1 MTREALDS
9 LDKEALIR
17 RVLAQAETIAA
28 LTRQV
33 ETLTARL
40 SRLEADNVALRTE
53 NAALREKLKLPPKT
67 PDNSSTPP
75 SQGKKPSA
83 DLAAASGSRGPRKS
97 HPGTHRP
104 LHPDPTRR
112 RDILADHCR
121 HCGTDVSGVTQTPF
135 HAYDHI
141 ELPAITPD
149 VTRVT
154 LHRGGCPCCGRPF
167 RAEAPA
173 DMPPGSPFGPNLR
186 AFVIYLRFVHA
197 ISFERLSQLMSDL
210 FGLAISEGAL
220 VAMLADSRPAFAR
233 ERSLIRA
240 RLLAGS
246 VLQSDE
252 TSVRVG
258 KRNWWLWTFHHGQDC
273 CFVIRP
279 SRGKDVVA
287 EFLGDVRPAFWVSDR
302 FGAQMGWAT
311 TDHQVCLAHLLRDA
325 QYAIEAGDIAFA
337 PGLQEL
343 LQRACAIGRRRP
355 ALADATL
362 RAYRYKLDAD
372 LDALLH
378 IIPTHTAGE
387 KLKEAIAGCRRSLF
401 VFLADRAV
409 PPTNNGSE
417 QALRPCVVFRK
428 VTNCFRSEW
437 GAHLYADIR
446 SVIETARRRAI
457 GILDAIRKTLN
468 GSPLIN
474 IRRTATITL
483 SS

>member
-1 MTREALDS
+1 M
-9 LDKEALIR
+9 
-17 RVLAQAETIAA
+17 
-28 LTRQV
+28 
-33 ETLTARL
+33 
-40 SRLEADNVALRTE
+40 
-53 NAALREKLKLPPKT
+53 LREKLRLPPKT

-75 SQGKKPSA
+75 SQGRKPST
-83 DLAAASGSRGPRKS
+83 DPAAASGSTGRRTS
-97 HPGTHRP
+97 HPGAHRP
-104 LHPDPTRR
+104 LHPDPTRK

-121 HCGTDVSGVTQTPF
+121 HCGTDLSSVAQTLF

-141 ELPAITPD
+141 ELSPIKPE

-154 LHRGGCPCCGRPF
+154 LYRGLCPCCGQPF

-186 AFVIYLRFVHA
+186 ALVIYLRFVHA
-197 ISFERLSQLMSDL
+197 ISFERLMRLMSDL
-210 FGLAISEGAL
+210 FGLAISAGAL
-220 VAMLADSRPAFAR
+220 VALLADSRPAFAR
-233 ERSLIRA
+233 QRSLIRA

-258 KRNWWLWTFHHGQDC
+258 KRNWWLWTFHHGRDC
-273 CFVIRP
+273 CFVIRA

-302 FGAQMGWAT
+302 FGSQLGWASS
-311 TDHQVCLAHLLRDA
+311 DHQVCLAHLIRDA
-325 QYAIEAGDIAFA
+325 RYAVDAGDIAFA
-337 PGLQEL
+337 PRLCTL

-362 RAYRYKLDAD
+362 RTYRYKLDAE
-372 LDALLH
+372 LDALLRS
-378 IIPTHTAGE
+378 IPTHTAGD
-387 KLKEAIAGCRRSLF
+387 KLQQAIEGCRRFLF
-401 VFLADRAV
+401 TFLANRAI

-417 QALRPCVVFRK
+417 RALRPCVVFRK

-437 GAHLYADIR
+437 AANLYADIR

-457 GILDAIRKTLN
+457 GVLDAIRETLN
-468 GSPLIN
+468 GAPLVEMPALSTTSPKG
-474 IRRTATITL
+474 
-483 SS
+483 